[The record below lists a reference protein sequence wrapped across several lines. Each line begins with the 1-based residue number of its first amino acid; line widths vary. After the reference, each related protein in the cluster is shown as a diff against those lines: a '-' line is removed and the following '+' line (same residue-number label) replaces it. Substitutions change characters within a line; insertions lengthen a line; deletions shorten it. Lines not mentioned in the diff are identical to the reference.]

1 MRLAVKLVEIHMR
14 VTDAV
19 ISLSVML
26 RDAGLAFTDYRSDTG
41 SFYFTVGAIQ
51 VRVSNHSG
59 HALKRNEFSV
69 RTDAQTKSKDRIYSA
84 NDIRALVARIVEKQ
98 VEAQNAAR

>member
-1 MRLAVKLVEIHMR
+1 MR

-19 ISLSVML
+19 IALSVML

-41 SFYFTVGAIQ
+41 SFYFSVGDIQ

-59 HALKRNEFSV
+59 HTLKRNEFSV

-84 NDIRALVARIVEKQ
+84 NDIRALVTRISEKLNG
-98 VEAQNAAR
+98 ESK

>member
-1 MRLAVKLVEIHMR
+1 MRGMVSRVEIHMR

-19 ISLSVML
+19 ISLSVIL
-26 RDAGLAFTDYRSDTG
+26 RDAGLAFTDYRSETG
-41 SFYFTVGAIQ
+41 SFYFSVGGIQ

-59 HALKRNEFSV
+59 HELKRNEFSV

-84 NDIRALVARIVEKQ
+84 NDIRALVARIVEKNTG
-98 VEAQNAAR
+98 ETK

>member
-1 MRLAVKLVEIHMR
+1 MR

-19 ISLSVML
+19 IALSVML

-41 SFYFTVGAIQ
+41 SWYFSVGNTQI
-51 VRVSNHSG
+51 RVSNHSG

-84 NDIRALVARIVEKQ
+84 NDIRALVARIVEKTNG
-98 VEAQNAAR
+98 ETK

>member
-1 MRLAVKLVEIHMR
+1 MVRGMVRRMEMQMR

-26 RDAGLAFTDYRSDTG
+26 RDAGLAFTDYRSETG
-41 SFYFTVGAIQ
+41 SFYFSVGGIQ

-59 HALKRNEFSV
+59 HALKRNEFSI
-69 RTDAQTKSKDRIYSA
+69 RTDAQTK
-84 NDIRALVARIVEKQ
+84 
-98 VEAQNAAR
+98 

>member
-1 MRLAVKLVEIHMR
+1 MVRGIVERVEIHMR

-26 RDAGLAFTDYRSDTG
+26 RDAGLVFTDYRSETG
-41 SFYFTVGAIQ
+41 SFYFSVGVMQI
-51 VRVSNHSG
+51 RVSNHSG

-84 NDIRALVARIVEKQ
+84 NDIRALVARIVEKNNG
-98 VEAQNAAR
+98 ETK

>member
-1 MRLAVKLVEIHMR
+1 MR

-19 ISLSVML
+19 IALSVML

-41 SFYFTVGAIQ
+41 SFYFSVGDIQ

-59 HALKRNEFSV
+59 HALKRNEFSI

-84 NDIRALVARIVEKQ
+84 NDIRALVTRISEKLNG
-98 VEAQNAAR
+98 ESK